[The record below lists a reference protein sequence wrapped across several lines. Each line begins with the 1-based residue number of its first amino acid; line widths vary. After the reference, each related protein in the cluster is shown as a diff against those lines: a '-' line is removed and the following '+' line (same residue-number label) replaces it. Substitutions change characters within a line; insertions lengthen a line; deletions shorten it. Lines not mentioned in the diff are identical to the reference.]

1 MPPPMP
7 TPTQVPVQSSSR
19 KNGLS
24 PKLFLILKGLTS
36 EQKKSPFAKQ
46 KNVERK
52 NVIVLVS
59 HRYFRFVGF
68 SKKCASEML
77 TGDASAYM
85 RQRQRQQP
93 CVIIA
98 KKQVCAF
105 VRQVTRQHR
114 QQHRPLSHPHSV
126 LPPPSP
132 LPSPLRVVGRA
143 DGVASHVVAVRSDH
157 CWRQLRISQRP
168 T

>member
-77 TGDASAYM
+77 TGDASAYV

-93 CVIIA
+93 RVIIGQ
-98 KKQVCAF
+98 KTGLRVCASSYAA
-105 VRQVTRQHR
+105 T
-114 QQHRPLSHPHSV
+114 PTATPTP
-126 LPPPSP
+126 LPPSLRPSSP
-132 LPSPLRVVGRA
+132 LPSPFSPA
-143 DGVASHVVAVRSDH
+143 C
-157 CWRQLRISQRP
+157 CWPS
-168 T
+168 